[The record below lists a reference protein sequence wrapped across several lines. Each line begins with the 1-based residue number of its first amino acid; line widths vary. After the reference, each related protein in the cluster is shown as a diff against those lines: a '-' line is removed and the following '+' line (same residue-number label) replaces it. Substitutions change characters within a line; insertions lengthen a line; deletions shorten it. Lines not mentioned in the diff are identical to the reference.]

1 MYKPFNYHEILPTDC
16 YIFPYNY
23 DRRIWFFNED
33 VSSLLMTLSLVIDS
47 FQDNI
52 FEQQGETASESPLRF
67 LQRVDHSISMF
78 LMMEKAWNK
87 ILKIQHLLLLQCQSM
102 THSH

>member
-1 MYKPFNYHEILPTDC
+1 
-16 YIFPYNY
+16 
-23 DRRIWFFNED
+23 
-33 VSSLLMTLSLVIDS
+33 MTLSLVIDS

-78 LMMEKAWNK
+78 LMMEKA
-87 ILKIQHLLLLQCQSM
+87 
-102 THSH
+102 